1 MERGAN
7 QDHVFYRNPR
17 KFYPT
22 VSHGQGIYLYDTD
35 GNRYIDGSG
44 GAAVVGIGHG
54 VGEITQAMIRQAEKV
69 SFSHGSQFTSE
80 AAIAF
85 ADRIVSLAPEG
96 LSKVYFLSGGSEAIE
111 TAVKMARQYQV
122 DRGKPEK
129 YKVISRWTSYHG
141 NTLGALALSGHTGRR
156 RNYIP
161 LIQHT
166 PHIVSAY
173 CYRCPFDLNPETCA
187 LECAEDLERTILYEG
202 PHSVS
207 AFLAEPIVGATAGAL
222 VPRDGYF
229 QKIREICDRHDV
241 LLIVDE
247 VMTGIGR
254 TGKNFGIDHWETI
267 PDLIVAAKGLASGYN
282 PVYCVISTEEI
293 HRTIKEASGAFVHG
307 HTYSQNPLS
316 CAIGLAVLSYIDEN
330 QLIPRCAQM
339 GRYLLDRLQILTK
352 RKIVGDVRGRG
363 LFAGVEYVRDKETKE
378 PFDPG
383 GKVNAL
389 IASTAFQKGLI
400 IYPGG
405 GGADGIRGDHSL
417 LAPPFIITE
426 NQIDELVRI
435 LDETIEEVE
444 GSIM

>member
-1 MERGAN
+1 MEREPN
-7 QDHVFYRNPR
+7 QDHVFYRNL
-17 KFYPT
+17 KKLYPT

-35 GNRYIDGSG
+35 GKRYIDGSG
-44 GAAVVGIGHG
+44 GAAVVSIGHG
-54 VGEITQAMIRQAEKV
+54 VGEITEAMVRQAGKV
-69 SFSHGSQFTSE
+69 SFAHGSQFTSE

-85 ADRIVSLAPEG
+85 AERIVSLAPEG
-96 LSKVYFLSGGSEAIE
+96 LTRVYFLSGGSEAIE

-129 YKVISRWTSYHG
+129 YKVLSRWTSYHG

-156 RNYIP
+156 RYYMP

-166 PHIVSAY
+166 PHIVPAY
-173 CYRCPFDLNPETCA
+173 CYRCPFDLDPENCS

-202 PHSVS
+202 PDSVS
-207 AFLAEPIVGATAGAL
+207 AFLAEPVVGATAGAL

-229 QKIREICDRHDV
+229 QRIREICDRYDV

-267 PDLIVAAKGLASGYN
+267 PDLIVSSKGLASGYN
-282 PVYCVISTEEI
+282 PVFCVIAKEEI
-293 HRTIKEASGAFVHG
+293 HQAIKEASGAFFHG
-307 HTYSQNPLS
+307 HTYCQNPLS
-316 CAIGLAVLSYIDEN
+316 CAIGLAVLSYIEEN

-339 GRYLLDRLQILTK
+339 GRYLLDRLQILRN
-352 RKIVGDVRGRG
+352 RKIVGDVRGKG

-378 PFDPG
+378 TFDPG
-383 GKVNAL
+383 LKVNAF
-389 IASTAFQKGLI
+389 ITNTAFDKGLI

-405 GGADGIRGDHSL
+405 GGADGVRGDHSL

-426 NQIDELVRI
+426 DQIDELVGI

-444 GSIM
+444 GSIT